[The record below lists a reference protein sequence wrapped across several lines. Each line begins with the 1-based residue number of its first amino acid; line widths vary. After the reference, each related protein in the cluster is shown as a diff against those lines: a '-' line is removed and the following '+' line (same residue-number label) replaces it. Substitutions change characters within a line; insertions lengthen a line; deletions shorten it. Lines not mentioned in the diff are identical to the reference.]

1 MENGNSTRPAAAS
14 QDVIEQLPR
23 EVLEI
28 GCMLILSQFPSF
40 PLTTIR
46 VAPTLEKDCA
56 VCKDQ
61 FKLETE
67 DPEEQ
72 VVISLPCKHTFHEG
86 CIIPWLKSSGTC
98 PVCRYEWLHLLE
110 PVYWNQIFHLQ
121 TRLSTTARG

>member
-1 MENGNSTRPAAAS
+1 MYAHAFT
-14 QDVIEQLPR
+14 I
-23 EVLEI
+23 
-28 GCMLILSQFPSF
+28 SF
-40 PLTTIR
+40 VARLTMVR

-98 PVCRYEWLHLLE
+98 PVCRYAWFHLLL
-110 PVYWNQIFHLQ
+110 PIHWIQFFHLQ
-121 TRLSTTARG
+121 TSLSVTARE